1 MKRILYIILS
11 FMALCASAQ
20 TQDSIKMPETPFEY
34 PLAPDSIT
42 SLQGKTSYVM
52 LRFWDKADMKKL
64 MSDTVKFRKAFH
76 DYVSFIPF
84 AHVDSIKK
92 SAHALTSQFSND
104 PKALLL
110 IAQMAEKEL
119 FGPEADFW
127 SEEPYMLFIRPLLTN
142 KKVKNQD
149 KARYLSQ
156 LKMLNASQIGSNIA
170 PFSYITRHGA
180 EHSLYDQKGDYIL
193 VLFQDEN
200 CADCPMMR
208 LRLEA
213 DIATGNV
220 IKDGRLKLVI
230 INPGKD
236 TPEWRSAMANYPFAW
251 EIGSA
256 EKVGEEV
263 DLRMMPN
270 SYLLDNEYKIIL
282 KNIDLNQILSLT
294 SALNQQPK
302 KAEPK
307 TDVAE

>member
-1 MKRILYIILS
+1 MKKLIYLIMT
-11 FMALCASAQ
+11 FMAVCANAQ
-20 TQDSIKMPETPFEY
+20 SQDSIKMPETPFEY

-64 MSDTVKFRKAFH
+64 MADTVQFRKAFH

-92 SAHALTSQFSND
+92 SVNALTSRYNKD
-104 PKALLL
+104 PKALML
-110 IAQMAEKEL
+110 IAQTAEKEL

-142 KKVKNQD
+142 KKVKDKD

-156 LKMLNASQIGSNIA
+156 IKMLNASQIGSNIA
-170 PFSYITRHGA
+170 PLKYVTRHGA
-180 EHSLYDQKGDYIL
+180 EHNLYDQKGDYIL
-193 VLFQDEN
+193 LIFQSE
-200 CADCPMMR
+200 DCTDCSMMR

-213 DIATGNV
+213 DIATDNV
-220 IKDGRLKLVI
+220 TKDGRLKLVI

-236 TPEWRSAMANYPFAW
+236 TPEWRTEMADYPYSW

-256 EKVGEEV
+256 PNAGEEV
-263 DLRMMPN
+263 DLRIMPN
-270 SYLLDNEYKIIL
+270 SYLLDNEYKILL
-282 KNIDLNQILSLT
+282 KNLDLNQILSFT

-302 KAEPK
+302 TSEKQSE
-307 TDVAE
+307 E

>member
-1 MKRILYIILS
+1 MKKFLYIILS

-42 SLQGKTSYVM
+42 SLMGKTSYVM
-52 LRFWDKADMKKL
+52 LRFWDKADMKSL
-64 MSDTVKFRKAFH
+64 MADTVKFRKAFH

-84 AHVDSIKK
+84 AHVDSIKQ
-92 SAHALTSQFSND
+92 SAQALTSRFSND

-110 IAQMAEKEL
+110 IAQTAEKEL

-127 SEEPYMLFIRPLLTN
+127 SEEPYMLFVRPLLTN

-149 KARYLSQ
+149 KAHFLSQ

-170 PFSYITRHGA
+170 PFSYTTRHGA
-180 EHSLYDQKGDYIL
+180 EHNIYDQKGDFIL
-193 VLFQDEN
+193 ILFKNED
-200 CADCPMMR
+200 CVDCPMMW

-236 TPEWRSAMANYPFAW
+236 SQEWRSAMANYPYAW
-251 EIGSA
+251 EIGSS

-263 DLRMMPN
+263 DLRILPN
-270 SYLLDNEYKIIL
+270 NYLLDNEYKIIL

-294 SALNQQPK
+294 AALNQQPK
-302 KAEPK
+302 QSQK
-307 TDVAE
+307 TVDVAE